1 MKVQVLHALALALC
15 ASLFFGCG
23 LLSLD
28 EKKGGLRNLIER
40 NKSNWKKRNI
50 KNYSLLY
57 DKKVGGSE
65 TNDVYV
71 LVVQEEIDSVSVGG
85 AAAESFEGFLT
96 VDRLYAEI
104 EKNFERDDRGTFQV
118 NFNEEFSYP
127 LRYRML
133 PGETTEGRGVVVE
146 NFEVISD
153 DK

>member
-1 MKVQVLHALALALC
+1 MKLQILPTLALALC
-15 ASLFFGCG
+15 ASLLFGCG
-23 LLSLD
+23 LFSLD
-28 EKKGGLRNLIER
+28 EKSGGLRKLIDR
-40 NKSNWKKRNI
+40 NKKNWKNKNI
-50 KNYSLLY
+50 KNYSFSY
-57 DKKVGGSE
+57 NKNIGNSE

-71 LVVQEEIDSVSVGG
+71 LVIQEEIDSVSVGG
-85 AAAESFEGFLT
+85 SAAESFEGFLT

-153 DK
+153 DE